1 MLLHSTTCQQ
11 PWRTSTILCHQRH
24 RQGSGILESKTG
36 PQTRTASGT
45 MALGYELDTQPST
58 TSHHPRPHDQAVQ
71 YYTPDSFYWHCIYQI
86 SFGYGQPL
94 QSQRGSQSVGRR
106 RDPNLCVPS
115 SPTTFTFTSPSR
127 STPRYRW
134 RCTTIRRC
142 TIHIYCHRLTSKQDL
157 PTIQGDLQ
165 LPLFRSDD
173 MDYKEFTPI
182 TTSRTPR

>member
-24 RQGSGILESKTG
+24 RQGSEILESKTG

-71 YYTPDSFYWHCIYQI
+71 YYTPDSFCWHCIYQI

-94 QSQRGSQSVGRR
+94 AITKRQPIGGPKARPQFVRAQLSDNIHFHLTKPINTSLSMEMHYDSPMHHSHLLPPAHFKTR
-106 RDPNLCVPS
+106 S
-115 SPTTFTFTSPSR
+115 SHHPRR
-127 STPRYRW
+127 STTPFV
-134 RCTTIRRC
+134 
-142 TIHIYCHRLTSKQDL
+142 
-157 PTIQGDLQ
+157 
-165 LPLFRSDD
+165 PL
-173 MDYKEFTPI
+173 
-182 TTSRTPR
+182 